1 MPQDWNFIKKETL
14 AQVILRITWNF
25 YEHLSH
31 RTPLVAA
38 SGTTKTENKEDR
50 VICLS
55 RPKGNNW
62 GIRKEIINKKGDN
75 GSTVQLSRFAWN
87 G

>member
-1 MPQDWNFIKKETL
+1 M
-14 AQVILRITWNF
+14 V
-25 YEHLSH
+25 
-31 RTPLVAA
+31 A

-62 GIRKEIINKKGDN
+62 GIRKEIINKKGHN
-75 GSTVQLSRFAWN
+75 GSTVQLSGFAWN

>member
-1 MPQDWNFIKKETL
+1 M
-14 AQVILRITWNF
+14 
-25 YEHLSH
+25 
-31 RTPLVAA
+31 AA

-62 GIRKEIINKKGDN
+62 GIRKEIINKKGHN